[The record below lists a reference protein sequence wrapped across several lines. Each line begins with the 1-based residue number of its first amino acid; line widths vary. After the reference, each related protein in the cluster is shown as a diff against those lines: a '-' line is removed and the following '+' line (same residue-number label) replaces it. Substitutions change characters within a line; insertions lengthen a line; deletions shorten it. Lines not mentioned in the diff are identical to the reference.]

1 MLILRSEN
9 GQIDGER
16 KFLLSR
22 NSFISQSPLKKG
34 CGAAPQLAVP
44 NTCKH
49 IYLHL
54 NFYR

>member
-22 NSFISQSPLKKG
+22 NSFISQPPLKKG